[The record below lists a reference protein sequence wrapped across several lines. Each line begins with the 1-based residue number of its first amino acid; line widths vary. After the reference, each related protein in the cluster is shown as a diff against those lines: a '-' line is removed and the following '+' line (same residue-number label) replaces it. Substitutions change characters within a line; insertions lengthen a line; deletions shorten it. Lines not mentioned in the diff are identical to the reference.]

1 MLSAALA
8 RRYPIAICDEH
19 QDCSGDQHALSMA
32 LLAYGSRV
40 RIFGDPM
47 QRIYK
52 EKALIGAS
60 EPCSWAALAAQA
72 DAFEQLDMPHR
83 WNDGCPE
90 LGKWTLR
97 ARETLKAGGKIN
109 LRQPLPPS
117 VEIVFAENQARRKL
131 DYQLSTADRRPIDAF
146 EGAQKSLLVLTH
158 FNNTARSL
166 RAFFNRRIPLWEG
179 HTRSGLETLVDAMS
193 AGLGDP
199 STLARAVVVFMND
212 IGKGFSPT
220 AFGNRFEK
228 EVRERCSVR
237 TSGKPAAIQALARR
251 IVAEPDHCGVANA
264 LRDLAALKRSN
275 SDFAD
280 IEMDCH
286 AEFWEAIRLGDFAD
300 VDRGFAEIT
309 HRRTYSRPEPPDKA
323 ISTIHKA
330 KGLQCGSAT
339 IMPCDADTFPDT
351 FEARCLLYVALSRAK
366 NRLLLAV
373 SRQSQ
378 SPLLLV

>member
-1 MLSAALA
+1 V
-8 RRYPIAICDEH
+8 ICDEH
-19 QDCSGDQHALSMA
+19 QDCNGDQHAVSMA

-60 EPCSWAALAAQA
+60 EPCNWAALAALA
-72 DAFEQLDMPHR
+72 DAFELLDMPHR

-97 ARETLKAGGKIN
+97 ARETLKAGGKID
-109 LRQPLPPS
+109 LRDPLPPS
-117 VEIVFAENQARRKL
+117 VEIVFAENQARRNL
-131 DYQLSTADRRPIDAF
+131 DYQLSTADRRAIDAF
-146 EGAQKSLLVLTH
+146 ERTHKSLLILTH
-158 FNNTARSL
+158 FNDTARSL
-166 RAFFNRRIPLWEG
+166 RAFFSRRIPLWEG
-179 HTRSGLETLVDAMS
+179 HMRSGLEELVDAIS
-193 AGLGDP
+193 AGRGDP
-199 STLARAVVVFMND
+199 TALARAVVIFMND

-228 EVRERCSVR
+228 EVRERCSIR
-237 TSGKPAAIQALARR
+237 TSGKPAAIQALASR
-251 IVAEPDHCGVANA
+251 IVAEPDHRGVANA
-264 LRDLAALKRSN
+264 LRDLATLKHSN
-275 SDFAD
+275 SDFAE

-286 AEFWEAIRLGDFAD
+286 AEFWEAVRLGDFAD

-309 HRRTYSRPEPPDKA
+309 HRRTYSRPEPADKA

-330 KGLQCGSAT
+330 KGLQCSSA
-339 IMPCDADTFPDT
+339 IVMPCDADTFPDT

-373 SRQSQ
+373 SRHSQ